1 MIINTNIAAIN
12 ANHFIKSNSEQSQKA
27 MGKLSSGKK
36 INSASDNAAGLA
48 ISEKMKSQIRGLEQ
62 ATINTKQGI
71 DLINTSDGAMGEIH
85 SILQRMRELSVQA
98 SNETNT
104 DQDRNAIQMEMNQ
117 LSKQIDSI
125 SKTTEFNTIKTV
137 DGSLRNLPPTNA
149 VETGNSVL
157 APISI
162 HDDTPAIIKSDSDIN
177 FSSGVEIHNGK
188 QAVAQLDLNSP
199 ININPNNN
207 RLTIKYVD
215 EDGKPYTKD
224 LYLGNSSSSN
234 GNIDNLANSIREAIE
249 NDNGIH
255 GLNGKI
261 VVKTTINP
269 DKIILTSL
277 SPEPNSSVK
286 INIENSPATYAMAGT
301 PFVMTG
307 TLKDPIAISEYDSL
321 NLTYTD
327 SNGNNTSRILKFNDD
342 WGSYDSTFTSKEEFA
357 KLIQSKIPAPLD
369 TKILVSIDDS
379 GKLKLQSK
387 DLGPNAKISID
398 YSSTSAKI
406 FASKSIQDGYVKR
419 SSINGVIR
427 NDQLRLTLNDKIT
440 AASTKFDED
449 NGFTISDSQWISKT
463 FDITIPEGIYKSGS
477 DLSSKI
483 NSAINSKNY
492 GDKVNVSFDSTY
504 STAGEIGKLKF
515 TTINEGK
522 EASLQL
528 EDIKSSKGSN
538 MFDILNLNTN
548 NSFGQDKTDT
558 FAIEVNAEYTERE
571 LSDEELS
578 LEDIEKLLRNETIYT
593 PNGYI
598 IQDPLN
604 PCDFIEYTKIQGS
617 GETQQITLESKEYQ
631 DKYEFAKA
639 LENAINDSTKQL
651 GNDVTVTV
659 DSLGR
664 FSISIPEKNGSKSSI
679 RFMVPSNS
687 NIPGNQ
693 SPINTNMDELLN
705 NFLNETGFDYNR
717 HIGKDGTGKLDI
729 QVGAN
734 SNQNVQVNIG
744 SVRSGALGIKYLDI
758 SNSQKASEA
767 ISIIDK
773 AINKVSGERTN
784 MGAFQNRFEHTISNQ
799 ENASSNLTS
808 AQSGIE
814 DTDMAKEM
822 AEVSKNQV
830 LIQAAQAMLV
840 KANEEPKHILD
851 LLK

>member
-12 ANHFIKSNSEQSQKA
+12 ANRFIKSNSEQSQKA
-27 MGKLSSGKK
+27 IGKLSSGKK

-62 ATINTKQGI
+62 ATINTEQGI
-71 DLINTSDGAMGEIH
+71 DLIKTSDGAMGEIH
-85 SILQRMRELSVQA
+85 SSLQRMRELSVQA

-104 DQDRNAIQMEMNQ
+104 DQDRKAIQMEMNQ

-149 VETGNSVL
+149 VETGKSVL
-157 APISI
+157 TPISI
-162 HDDTPAIIKSDSDIN
+162 HDDTPAIIKSNSDIYL
-177 FSSGVEIHNGK
+177 SSGVEIHDGK

-199 ININPNNN
+199 ININSNNN
-207 RLTIKYVD
+207 KLTIRYMD
-215 EDGKPYTKD
+215 ENGKEYIKN
-224 LYLGNSSSSN
+224 LYLSNSSNSE
-234 GNIDNLANSIREAIE
+234 GNIASLANSIEKAIM
-249 NDNGIH
+249 NDNGID

-261 VVKTTINP
+261 KVTTSINP
-269 DKIILTSL
+269 DKIILTSV

-301 PFVMTG
+301 PSVMTG
-307 TLKDPIAISEYDSL
+307 ILNDNIKIKNGDSL
-321 NLTYTD
+321 MLKYID
-327 SNGNNTSRILKFNDD
+327 SS
-342 WGSYDSTFTSKEEFA
+342 GSSKSMPLIFVEDSGPYNSTLASKKA
-357 KLIQSKIPAPLD
+357 LADLIQSRIPAPLD
-369 TKILVSIDDS
+369 HKVSVSIDDS
-379 GKLKLQSK
+379 GKLKLRSQ
-387 DLGPNAKISID
+387 DLGPYANVQVISD
-398 YSSTSAKI
+398 YFDASAKI
-406 FASKSIQDGYVKR
+406 FASIKPQNGYVNRNSK
-419 SSINGVIR
+419 IGVIR
-427 NDQLRLTLNDKIT
+427 NDQLRFTLNDKIT

-463 FDITIPEGIYKSGS
+463 FDITIPKGIYKLGS
-477 DLSSKI
+477 DLSYAI
-483 NSAINSKNY
+483 NSAIKNENY
-492 GDKVNVSFDSTY
+492 DDKVNVSFDSTN
-504 STAGEIGKLKF
+504 GRIGKLKF
-515 TTINEGK
+515 TTINEGEK
-522 EASLQL
+522 ASLQL
-528 EDIKSSKGSN
+528 HDIKSEKGSN
-538 MFDILNLNTN
+538 MFNILSLNSNT
-548 NSFGQDKTDT
+548 SVGKDKTDT

-571 LSDEELS
+571 LNDEDLS

-617 GETQQITLESKEYQ
+617 GEIQQITLESKDYK

-659 DSLGR
+659 DSTGG
-664 FSISIPEKNGSKSSI
+664 FSISTPEKNGARSSI
-679 RFMVPSNS
+679 RFVVPSNS

-693 SPINTNMDELLN
+693 SPINTSMDELLH

-717 HIGKDGTGKLDI
+717 HVGKDGTGKMDI

-734 SNQNVQVNIG
+734 SNQSVQVNIG

-758 SNSQKASEA
+758 STSEKASDA

-773 AINKVSGERTN
+773 AINKVSSERTN
-784 MGAFQNRFEHTISNQ
+784 LGAFQNRFEHTISNQ
-799 ENASSNLTS
+799 QNAASNLTS

-814 DTDMAKEM
+814 DADMAKEM
-822 AEVSKNQV
+822 AEVSKNQI
-830 LIQAAQAMLV
+830 LIQSAQAMLV

-851 LLK
+851 LLR